1 MKISEVNG
9 FPEIDA
15 DTALQHLKEL
25 RLIDV
30 RTSEEYTGE
39 LGHIENSELISLGP
53 DVMNLLESADKNE
66 PILFICRS
74 GGRSGQATMVS
85 RQLGFKKT
93 YNLIGGM
100 LEWNR
105 KGLPKAKI

>member
-9 FPEIDA
+9 FPEIDVE
-15 DTALQHLKEL
+15 TALSHIKDL

-30 RTSEEYTGE
+30 RTPEEFTGE
-39 LGHIENSELISLGP
+39 LGHIENSELICLGP
-53 DVMNLLESADKNE
+53 DVMNFLETANKDE

-74 GGRSGQATMVS
+74 GGRSGQATLVS

-105 KGLPKAKI
+105 KGLPKASK

>member
-1 MKISEVNG
+1 MKVIEVNG

-15 DTALQHLKEL
+15 ETAIEHAMGFL
-25 RLIDV
+25 LIDV
-30 RTSEEYTGE
+30 RTPEEFTGE
-39 LGHIENSELISLGP
+39 LGHIENSKLVSLGP
-53 DVMNLLESADKNE
+53 DVLNFLETSDKDQ

-74 GGRSGQATMVS
+74 GARSGQATFVS
-85 RQLGFKKT
+85 RQMGFKKT
-93 YNLIGGM
+93 YNLMGGM